1 MKPPGILVFILS
13 VLALLAVISFLFPEE
28 GIPVGKNHRIHF
40 LTMNEL
46 LTGDTVQYAD
56 ISGIISQS
64 TAMDDTAFYADL
76 VLPVTDIEVAD
87 TVRANEDSL
96 KVKVHRIE
104 YPGDDSTILYPFF
117 RQLQQVRSG
126 NKLIRIVHYGDS
138 QIEGDRMTSYI
149 RNRLQKRFGGAGVG
163 MVPAVELYGYQGSL
177 RHTASDNWLRYTAF
191 GNVDTTLYHNRY
203 GMLGSFARFAP
214 YVPDSLPPDTITRE
228 AWIHLKSSERTY
240 SLNRQFNQCR
250 VFYGHSDQPMLVE
263 CLVNGALY
271 DADILTASSQLNI
284 KTWTFSE
291 APVEITLKFRGA
303 GSPDFYGIALDGS
316 RGVAVDNVAMRGC
329 AGLVFTQI
337 NKDLL
342 EQMYDTLNVRML
354 ILQFGGNV
362 VPYMTDDYDYYERW
376 FLNQLRRL
384 KQISPSVP
392 IIVIGVSDMSIR
404 EKDKIVTYPNLLYI
418 RDALKNAT
426 FRAGCAYWD
435 MYEAMGG
442 HNSMPSWV
450 YAKPSLATSDFVHFN
465 ERGAR
470 VIAEMFYNAFI
481 YDLESY
487 IGDKAAKMAVP

>member
-1 MKPPGILVFILS
+1 MKPSRILILILS
-13 VLALLAVISFLFPEE
+13 VLLLLALISFLFPEE
-28 GIPVGKNHRIHF
+28 GIPVGKKHRLHF
-40 LTMNEL
+40 ITMNEL
-46 LTGDTVQYAD
+46 ITGDTVEYAD

-64 TAMDDTAFYADL
+64 TAMDDTVFYAD
-76 VLPVTDIEVAD
+76 VDLPVTSIEFTD
-87 TVRANEDSL
+87 TIRANADSL

-104 YPGDDSTILYPFF
+104 YPGNDSTLLYPFF
-117 RQLQQVRSG
+117 RQLQQVRTG

-149 RNRLQKRFGGAGVG
+149 RNRLQQRFGGSGVG

-191 GNVDTTLYHNRY
+191 GNVDTTLSHDRY

-214 YVPDSLPPDTITRE
+214 YMPDSLPPDTTTRE
-228 AWIHLKSSERTY
+228 AWIQLKTSERTY
-240 SLNRQFNQCR
+240 SLNRQFSQCR
-250 VFYGHSDQPMLVE
+250 IFYGFSDQPMLVE
-263 CLVNGALY
+263 CLVNGNLY
-271 DADILTASSQLNI
+271 DADILTASGNLNI
-284 KTWTFSE
+284 KTWTFVE
-291 APVEITLKFRGA
+291 APAEIMLRFRGT
-303 GSPDFYGIALDGS
+303 GSPDFYGISLDGN
-316 RGVAVDNVAMRGC
+316 RGVAMDNVAMRGC

-337 NKDLL
+337 NRELL
-342 EQMYDTLNVRML
+342 ELMYDTLNVRML

-362 VPYMTDDYDYYERW
+362 VPYIADNYEYYERW

-384 KQISPSVP
+384 RQISPTIP
-392 IIVIGVSDMSIR
+392 IIVIGVSDMSVR
-404 EKDKIVTYPNLLYI
+404 EKDKIVTYPNLLQI

-426 FRAGCAYWD
+426 FRAGYAYWD

-470 VIAEMFYNAFI
+470 VIAEMFYNALI
-481 YDLESY
+481 YDLENY
-487 IGDKAAKMAVP
+487 FGDRADKTALP